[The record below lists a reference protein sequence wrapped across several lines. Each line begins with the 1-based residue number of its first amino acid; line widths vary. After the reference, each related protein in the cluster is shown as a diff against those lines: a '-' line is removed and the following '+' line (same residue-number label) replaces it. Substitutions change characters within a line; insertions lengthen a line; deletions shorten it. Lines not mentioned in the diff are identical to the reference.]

1 MFDGFKIMRKD
12 QARRLKYQEAQKI
25 RGGSTS
31 SKVLTPKQSE
41 GQIKSFVSKLVK

>member
-1 MFDGFKIMRKD
+1 MRKD

-31 SKVLTPKQSE
+31 TLKANVSKGWLPELSE
-41 GQIKSFVSKLVK
+41 GHVKSYLSKLIK